1 MSTAHTNTMVGAAL
15 VAGGGIGGMQAALDL
30 AEAGIKVYLV
40 EAKPSIG
47 GVMARLDKTFPTN
60 DCAMCT
66 MSPRLVDIG
75 RHKDIEIIT
84 LAEIDRITGEAGNF
98 TVALN
103 KKARYVDE
111 SKCTGCGL
119 CVSACPVVLSNEFD
133 LGLSQRKAIYTLFP
147 QAVPNKPAI
156 DKREERPCRA
166 ACMYRCPVHTNVLG
180 YVKLIAQGKFREAY
194 QMNRDVNPLP
204 SVCGRV
210 CYAPCEAAC
219 NRGQLDEPVAI
230 RQLKMFVADQVNIDE
245 LPLPAIAKTG
255 KKVAVIGAGPAGLA
269 AANDL
274 ALQGHQV
281 TVFEAQPE
289 PGGMLRYGIP
299 EYRLPRETL
308 RKEIDYIRKMG
319 VEIRTGAQVGKDI
332 SVARIRQ
339 EYAATFI
346 AVGAQTGMNLEV
358 DGAELPGVV
367 DGIKF
372 LQAVNVGGNVQVGRK
387 VAVVGGGNTAI
398 DCARTAKRL
407 GGEEITMVYRRSRTE
422 MPAAKEEIESLEQEG
437 IKIAYLSLPTKFLS
451 DGGRLSGMQCIRM
464 ALGAPDSSGRRRPVP
479 VPGSEFTMAV
489 DTAIIAVGQLTQID
503 FLKALGISLNLN
515 GTLAIDRKTGAT
527 NLEGIFA
534 GGDVVTGAAYVI
546 DAIAAGKKAA
556 RSIGQYLRGVPI
568 EAPEEEKEPEKLSDR
583 EIAALK
589 QRFLSRKRAEM
600 KQLPVLERIGNF
612 REVALGFER
621 EQAVQ
626 EALRCLAGQIEGC
639 IECRECER
647 HCDAAAID
655 FGQKD
660 HQISLSVGAVILAP
674 GYESFDPRAKPQLG
688 YGRFRNVITAPEF
701 ERILSASGPFQG
713 KVVRPSDQKTPK
725 RIAFIQCVG
734 SRERERDYCSGVCCM
749 YATKEALI
757 AKEHIGE
764 DLQCDIFFM
773 DLRAFGKGFEA
784 YYERAKAQGVN
795 YIRCR
800 PPVVEEAPGTGNLRI
815 QYLTEGDR
823 KTSRE
828 YDLVV
833 LSTGLLPPKSSR
845 RLAEGLGI
853 ELNEFSFCRTSAFT
867 PAQSSREGVYV
878 AGPFAEPKDIP
889 ETVVHAS
896 AAAAKALSLLR
907 EAKGSLIAAKE
918 YPPEMDVRGQ
928 PPRIGVFVCHC
939 GTNIAGVVDVTS
951 VTEYARTLPDVV
963 CAEDNLYTCS
973 NDTQER
979 IKQQV
984 REHRL
989 NRVIVASCS
998 PRTHESLFRNTCR
1011 EAGLNGYLFEMA
1023 NIRDQCSWVHMQQ
1036 PEKATHKA
1044 MDLVRMAAAKAR
1056 LIEPLQ
1062 KRRLSVKRGALVI
1075 GAGLAGMVAATE
1087 LSSQGFDVYLVEREK
1102 EPGGN
1107 MRRVQYLLNGEKPG
1121 EELLSL
1127 RERVQQEKKIH
1138 LFTEARVTSIEGSL
1152 GNFKSTISTAGCD
1165 VTVEHG
1171 VVIVATGASQYAPTE
1186 YLYGTCP
1193 EVITQLDLEA
1203 RLSKSSEP
1211 GRDAIAGTVVMIQ
1224 CVGSR
1229 DKERPYCSRVCC
1241 SEAIKNALKIK
1252 ERNPD
1257 ANVYV
1262 LYRDIRTYGFR
1273 EAYYSKAR
1281 EQGVVF
1287 LRYEEDRKPEVVRNG
1302 GRLEVSVYSPLME
1315 REIVIPADL
1324 LVLSAGI
1331 VPDRDSKEIAQ
1342 LLKVPLNQ
1350 DGFFLEAHMKLRPVD
1365 FATDGVFVCG
1375 MAHAA
1380 KSIDE
1385 SIIQAQAAA
1394 ARASGIL
1401 SKDYVELEATV
1412 SCVMEDRCDGC
1423 AYCVD
1428 PCPFKAIR
1436 LVEYQSNGTT
1446 KKRVQVD
1453 EAVCKGCGTC
1463 QATCPKNAIFVW
1475 HFRPEQLTAQIHAAL
1490 NI

>member
-1 MSTAHTNTMVGAAL
+1 MSVANTKTTVGAAL

-66 MSPRLVDIG
+66 MAPRLVDIG
-75 RHKDIEIIT
+75 RHKDIDIIT
-84 LAEIDRITGEAGNF
+84 LAEVDRIAGEAGNF
-98 TVALN
+98 TVTLN

-119 CVSACPVVLSNEFD
+119 CISACPVVLKNEFD
-133 LGLSQRKAIYTLFP
+133 LGMSERKAIYTLFP

-156 DKREERPCRA
+156 DRREERPCKA

-194 QMNRDVNPLP
+194 RMNRDVNPFP

-210 CYAPCEAAC
+210 CYAPCETAC

-230 RQLKMFVADQVNIDE
+230 RQLKMFVADQVNLDE
-245 LPLPAIAKTG
+245 LPVPTIAKTG

-289 PGGMLRYGIP
+289 AGGMLRYGIP

-308 RKEIDYIRKMG
+308 RKEIGYIGKLG
-319 VEIRTGAQVGKDI
+319 VEIRTGVRVGTEI
-332 SVARIRQ
+332 PVAAIRQ

-346 AVGAQTGMNLEV
+346 AVGAQAGMNLELE
-358 DGAELPGVV
+358 GAGLAGVV
-367 DGIKF
+367 DGIRF
-372 LQAVNVGGNVQVGRK
+372 LQAVNVGEKVQVGKR

-407 GGEEITMVYRRSRTE
+407 GAEEVTMVYRRSRAE
-422 MPAAKEEIESLEQEG
+422 MPAAKEEIEAMEQEG
-437 IKIAYLSLPTKFLS
+437 IKIAWLSLPTRFLGG
-451 DGGRLSGMQCIRM
+451 DGRLAAMQCIAM
-464 ALGAPDSSGRRRPVP
+464 ALGEPDASGRRRPIP
-479 VPGSEFTMAV
+479 VPGSEFTTVV
-489 DTAIIAVGQLTQID
+489 DTAILAIGQLTQID
-503 FLKALGISLNLN
+503 FLKALGISVNPN
-515 GTLAIDRKTGAT
+515 GTVAIDRKTGAT
-527 NLEGIFA
+527 NLEGWFA

-556 RSIGQYLRGVPI
+556 RSIGQYLSGMPI
-568 EAPEEEKEPEKLSDR
+568 EAPPEEKEPEKLSD
-583 EIAALK
+583 EEVAALK
-589 QRFLSRKRAEM
+589 RRFLSSKRAEM
-600 KQLPVLERIGNF
+600 RELPVAERIGNF
-612 REVALGFER
+612 REVALGFEP
-621 EQAVQ
+621 EQAVR
-626 EALRCLAGQIEGC
+626 EAMRCLAGQVDGC
-639 IECRECER
+639 IECLECVR
-647 HCDAAAID
+647 HCDAGAID
-655 FGQKD
+655 LHQKEAK
-660 HQISLSVGAVILAP
+660 IELNVGAVILAP
-674 GYESFDPRAKPQLG
+674 GYESYDPRGKPQLG
-688 YGRFRNVITAPEF
+688 YGRYRNVITAPEF

-713 KVVRPSDQKTPK
+713 KVVRPSDQKTPR

-734 SRERERDYCSGVCCM
+734 SRERERDYCSAVCCM

-764 DLQCDIFFM
+764 DLECDIFFM
-773 DLRAFGKGFEA
+773 DLRAYGKGFEA
-784 YYERAKAQGVN
+784 YYERAKTQGVN

-800 PPVVEEAPGTGNLRI
+800 PPVVEEAGESGNLTI

-833 LSTGLLPPKSSR
+833 LSTGLLPPKSSS

-853 ELNEFSFCRTSAFT
+853 ELNEFNFCRTSAFT
-867 PAQSSREGVYV
+867 PAQTSREGVYV

-889 ETVVHAS
+889 ETVMQAS

-907 EAKGSLIAAKE
+907 DAKGSLIVAKE
-918 YPPEMDVRGQ
+918 YPPEIDVSGQ
-928 PPRIGVFVCHC
+928 APRIGVFVCHC
-939 GTNIAGVVDVTS
+939 GTNIAGVVDVGG
-951 VTEYARTLPDVV
+951 VAEYAKTLAGVV
-963 CAEDNLYTCS
+963 CAEDNMYACS

-979 IKQQV
+979 IKQQI
-984 REHRL
+984 REHGL

-1023 NIRDQCSWVHMQQ
+1023 NIRDQCSWVHMQE

-1044 MDLVRMAAAKAR
+1044 MDLLRMAAAKAR

-1062 KRRLSVKRGALVI
+1062 KRRLAVQRGALVI

-1087 LSSQGFDVYLVEREK
+1087 LSSQGFNVYLVERER
-1102 EPGGN
+1102 ELGGSL
-1107 MRRVQYLLNGEKPG
+1107 RRVQYLLNRENPRQ
-1121 EELLSL
+1121 ELLALIERIL
-1127 RERVQQEKKIH
+1127 RDDRIH
-1138 LFTEARVTSIEGSL
+1138 LFTESSVTSMEGSL
-1152 GNFKSTISTAGCD
+1152 GNFKSVISTGGGD

-1171 VVIVATGASQYAPTE
+1171 AIVVATGAGQYEPKE
-1186 YLYGTCP
+1186 YLYGACP
-1193 EVITQLDLEA
+1193 EVITQLDLEE
-1203 RLSKSSEP
+1203 RLSRP
-1211 GRDAIAGTVVMIQ
+1211 GAPAIAGTTVMIQ

-1241 SEAIKNALKIK
+1241 TEAIKNAIKIK
-1252 ERNPD
+1252 ETNPA

-1281 EQGVVF
+1281 ELGVVF
-1287 LRYEEDRKPEVVRNG
+1287 LRYEEDRKPEVTRNG
-1302 GRLEVSVYSPLME
+1302 ERLEVAVYSPLME
-1315 REIVIPADL
+1315 REIAIPADL
-1324 LVLSAGI
+1324 VVLSAGI
-1331 VPDRDSKEIAQ
+1331 VPDRDSKQVAQ
-1342 LLKVPLNQ
+1342 LLKVPLNS

-1375 MAHAA
+1375 LAHAP
-1380 KSIDE
+1380 KSIE
-1385 SIIQAQAAA
+1385 ETIIQAQAAA
-1394 ARASGIL
+1394 ARASAIL

-1412 SCVMEDRCDGC
+1412 SHVDEDRCDGC

-1436 LVEYQSNGTT
+1436 LVEYQWNGAT

-1490 NI
+1490 NV

>member
-1 MSTAHTNTMVGAAL
+1 MSASDTNTTVGAAL

-40 EAKPSIG
+40 ETKASIG
-47 GVMARLDKTFPTN
+47 GVMAQLDKTFPTN

-66 MSPRLVDIG
+66 MAPRLVDIG
-75 RHKDIEIIT
+75 RHKDIELIT

-98 TVALN
+98 TVSVN
-103 KKARYVDE
+103 QKARYVDE

-119 CVSACPVVLSNEFD
+119 CVPGCPVVLKNEFD
-133 LGLSQRKAIYTLFP
+133 LGLSERKAIYTLFP
-147 QAVPNKPAI
+147 QAVPNKATI
-156 DKREERPCRA
+156 DRREERPCKA

-180 YVKLIAQGKFREAY
+180 YVKLIAEGKFREAY

-210 CYAPCEAAC
+210 CYAPCEEAC

-230 RQLKMFVADQVNIDE
+230 RQLKMFVADHVNIDD
-245 LPLPAIAKTG
+245 LPIPEITRTG

-274 ALQGHQV
+274 ALEGHQV
-281 TVFEAQPE
+281 TIFEAQPE

-308 RKEIDYIRKMG
+308 RKEIDYIRKLG
-319 VEIRTGAQVGKDI
+319 VEIRTGVQVGKDI
-332 SVARIRQ
+332 SIDGIRKD
-339 EYAATFI
+339 YAATFI
-346 AVGAQTGMNLEV
+346 GVGAQAGLNLEV
-358 DGAELPGVV
+358 DGSELPGVA
-367 DGIKF
+367 DGIRF
-372 LQAVNVGGNVQVGRK
+372 LQAVNVGEKVQVGGK

-407 GGEEITMVYRRSRTE
+407 GAGEVTIVYRRSRAE
-422 MPAAKEEIESLEQEG
+422 MPAAKEEIDALKQEG
-437 IKIAYLSLPTKFLS
+437 IKIAWLSLPKRFLS
-451 DGGRLSGMQCIRM
+451 DGGRLSGIECIRM
-464 ALGAPDSSGRRRPVP
+464 ALGDLDSSGRRRPVP
-479 VPGSEFTMAV
+479 VPGSEFTMPV
-489 DTAIIAVGQLTQID
+489 DTVIAAIGQLTQIE
-503 FLKALGISLNLN
+503 FLKALGISVNRN
-515 GTLAIDRKTGAT
+515 GTLAIERQTGAT
-527 NLEGIFA
+527 NLEGVFA

-556 RSIGQYLRGVPI
+556 RSIGQYLKGVPI
-568 EAPEEEKEPEKLSDR
+568 EATEAEKEPEKLSGE
-583 EIAALK
+583 EIAALR
-589 QRFLSRKRAEM
+589 QRFLFRKRAAM
-600 KQLPVLERIGNF
+600 KQLPVAERIGNF
-612 REVALGFER
+612 REVALGFEPR
-621 EQAVQ
+621 EAVQ
-626 EALRCLAGQIEGC
+626 EAMRCLAGQIEGC
-639 IECRECER
+639 IECHECER
-647 HCDAAAID
+647 LCDRGAID
-655 FGQKD
+655 LTQKD
-660 HQISLSVGAVILAP
+660 GKIELNVGAVVLAP
-674 GYESFDPRAKPQLG
+674 GYERFDPRAKPQLG

-701 ERILSASGPFQG
+701 ERVLSASGPFQG
-713 KVVRPSDQKTPK
+713 KVLRPSDQKTPK

-734 SRERERDYCSGVCCM
+734 SRERERDYCSAVCCM

-757 AKEHIGE
+757 AKEHVGE

-773 DLRAFGKGFEA
+773 DLRAYGKGFEA
-784 YYERAKAQGVN
+784 YYERAKAQGVD
-795 YIRCR
+795 YIRSR
-800 PPVVEEAPGTGNLRI
+800 PPVIEEVSETGNLI
-815 QYLTEGDR
+815 VKYLAEGDR

-833 LSTGLLPPKSSR
+833 LSTGLLPPKGSSR
-845 RLAEGLGI
+845 MAEGLGI
-853 ELNEFSFCRTSAFT
+853 ELNEFNFCRTLAFN
-867 PAQSSREGVYV
+867 PAQTSREGVYV

-889 ETVVHAS
+889 ETVVDAS
-896 AAAAKALSLLR
+896 AAAAKVLSLLR
-907 EAKGSLIAAKE
+907 EAKGSLIATRE
-918 YPPEMDVRGQ
+918 YPPETDVSGQ
-928 PPRIGVFVCHC
+928 AARIGVFVCHC
-939 GTNIAGVVDVTS
+939 GTNIAGVVDVS
-951 VTEYARTLPDVV
+951 KVVEYAKTLPDVV

-984 REHRL
+984 REHGL

-998 PRTHESLFRNTCR
+998 PRTHEALFRNTCR

-1023 NIRDQCSWVHMQQ
+1023 NIRDHCSWVHMH
-1036 PEKATHKA
+1036 EHDKATQKA

-1062 KRRLSVKRGALVI
+1062 KRRLPVKKGALVI

-1107 MRRVQYLLNGEKPG
+1107 LRRIRYLLNGANPR
-1121 EELLSL
+1121 EELMSL
-1127 RERVQQEKKIH
+1127 LERVQLDEKIH
-1138 LFTEARVTSIEGSL
+1138 LFTEARVTSVEGSL
-1152 GNFKSTISTAGCD
+1152 GNFKSTISNSHGAA
-1165 VTVEHG
+1165 TVEHG
-1171 VVIVATGASQYAPTE
+1171 VIIVATGAAGYTPKE
-1186 YLYGTCP
+1186 YLYGECP
-1193 EVITQLDLEA
+1193 DVITQLDLEA
-1203 RLSKSSEP
+1203 RLSESGLSAL
-1211 GRDAIAGTVVMIQ
+1211 GGTVVMIQ

-1229 DKERPYCSRVCC
+1229 DKERPYCSRICC
-1241 SEAIKNALKIK
+1241 TEAIKNALKIK
-1252 ERNPD
+1252 EKNPG

-1287 LRYEEDRKPEVVRNG
+1287 LRYEEGRKPEVIRNG
-1302 GRLEVSVYSPLME
+1302 RRLEVSVYAPLLE

-1324 LVLSAGI
+1324 LVLSPGI

-1365 FATDGVFVCG
+1365 FATDGVFLCG
-1375 MAHAA
+1375 MAHAG
-1380 KSIDE
+1380 KSVEE
-1385 SIIQAQAAA
+1385 SIVQAQAAA
-1394 ARASGIL
+1394 ARASAIL

-1412 SCVMEDRCDGC
+1412 SCVIEDKCDGC

-1428 PCPFKAIR
+1428 PCPYKAIR
-1436 LVEYQSNGTT
+1436 LVEYQSNGTI

-1453 EAVCKGCGTC
+1453 EALCKGCGTC
-1463 QATCPKNAIFVW
+1463 QATCPKGAIFVW
-1475 HFRPEQLTAQIHAAL
+1475 HFRPEQLLAQVYAAL
-1490 NI
+1490 NV